1 MSDTDT
7 ARRPAAPHHAGTA
20 ADRDAPPDHPT
31 ILDRADP
38 GRIATDP
45 FPHLVIDDAL
55 PADAY
60 RALAGTF
67 PGYNDIAAAGPP
79 PSNQRYPFSAFMIEW
94 APWMPPAWRAFART
108 HTSRAFLRQ
117 VYRTF
122 AGHWTD
128 AAEAVWA
135 GLEQASLGL
144 FMRDSAEILC
154 DARIE
159 LNTPVTER
167 PSSVRGG
174 HLDTPNR
181 LFSALLYM
189 RPADDDTPGG
199 DLALSRFRNGA
210 PPEGVPLDT
219 FAFDDAELET
229 VVTVP
234 YAANRLVIFP
244 NRPTALHGVTPR
256 PLTPWQRNY
265 VFVTAEVED
274 ALF

>member
-1 MSDTDT
+1 MSETDT
-7 ARRPAAPHHAGTA
+7 APSPHAGRA
-20 ADRDAPPDHPT
+20 AAGRDAPPEHPT

-38 GRIATDP
+38 AKIATEP
-45 FPHLVIDDAL
+45 FPHLVIDGAL
-55 PADAY
+55 PEAAY
-60 RALAGTF
+60 RALADSF
-67 PGYNDIAAAGPP
+67 PGYADVVGAGTP
-79 PSNQRYPFSAFMIEW
+79 PSNQRYPFSAFMIDW
-94 APWMPPAWRAFART
+94 APWMPAAWKAFART

-117 VYRTF
+117 VHRSF
-122 AGHWTD
+122 AGHWPE

-135 GLEQASLGL
+135 GLEDASLGL
-144 FMRDSAEILC
+144 FMRDDAEILC

-159 LNTPVTER
+159 LNTPVTDR

-189 RPADDDTPGG
+189 RPAGDDTPGG
-199 DLALSRFRNGA
+199 DLALSRFRSGA
-210 PPEGVPLDT
+210 PPADGPLDR
-219 FAFDDAELET
+219 FAFDQADLET

-265 VFVTAEVED
+265 VFVTAEVATE
-274 ALF
+274 LF